1 MQEMPGTWRNRERTS
16 QRSVT
21 RLSTIARTIE
31 KVRHTDVDLTQ
42 WCPRCKKPEVFAEV
56 KRSVVSDHEWDQVRR
71 HAKTYGHG
79 CIAILVIE
87 GIDIIGVK
95 VYKDDVISDITW
107 GGEEDVIQVLES
119 ARDAHSCWS

>member
-1 MQEMPGTWRNRERTS
+1 MTVVGTWRNQERTG

-21 RLSTIARTIE
+21 KLSTIARGI
-31 KVRHTDVDLTQ
+31 KNVRHTDVDLTQ

-56 KRSVVSDHEWDQVRR
+56 KRSVVSDYEWDQVRR
-71 HAKTYGHG
+71 HAKTYGHD

-87 GIDIIGVK
+87 GIGTIGIK
-95 VYKDDVISDITW
+95 VYKDGVISDITW

-119 ARDAHSCWS
+119 ARDAHACWS